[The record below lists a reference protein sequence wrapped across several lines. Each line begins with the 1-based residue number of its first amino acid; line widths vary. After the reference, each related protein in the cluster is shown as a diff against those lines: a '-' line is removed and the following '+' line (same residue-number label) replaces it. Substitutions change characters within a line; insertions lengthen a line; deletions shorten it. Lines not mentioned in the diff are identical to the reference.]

1 LPLSLAIGLTDS
13 YVLKEERMPSFPCDL
28 DIARA
33 AHLKSIAE
41 VARTLGVEEDE
52 LELYGR
58 YKAKVSLDVLQ
69 RLKDR
74 PDGKL
79 IAVTAI
85 PPTPLGEGKS
95 VTAIGLGQALAKI
108 GKKVCNTCRQPSQG
122 PTFGI
127 KGGAAGGGYSQVVPM
142 EDFNLH
148 LTGDFHAVT
157 AAQNLCAAMIDASY
171 MHGNKLNLDPFN
183 ITWRRCLDTNDRV
196 LRDIVIGLGGKAN
209 GCPRETG
216 FDITAAC
223 ETMAILALATSLRD
237 LRERLARIVVG
248 FNRDGRPVTAE
259 DLKAA
264 GAMTVLLKDAL
275 RPNLMQTLEHTPV
288 LVHCGPFGNVAH
300 GNNSVLSDMVALK
313 LADYVATESGFGADM
328 GYEKLVN
335 ITCRQG
341 GLQVSA
347 AVVVCTV
354 RALKMHGGVGKI
366 VAGKPLPPE
375 LTVENFAALER
386 GLPVLEAAIRI
397 VKLTGVPVV
406 VAVNRF
412 ATDTDAEVQF
422 VAERA
427 RELGAERGVVSDL
440 HARGGAGGSELAE
453 AVVEA
458 AQKPSAMRL
467 LYPDDLSIKEKIRIL
482 ATQIYG
488 ADDVEY
494 LAEAERKIKLYT
506 DLGFARLPICMAKTH
521 LSFSHDPDWKGV
533 PKGYKFP
540 IRDVRLSAGA
550 GFLYPLAGEMMTMP
564 GLGSSPAAIRVD
576 IDEQDRIVG
585 LF

>member
-1 LPLSLAIGLTDS
+1 
-13 YVLKEERMPSFPCDL
+13 MPSLSSDL
-28 DIARA
+28 EIARATRLKPVTDIAR
-33 AHLKSIAE
+33 S
-41 VARTLGVEEDE
+41 LGIEDDE
-52 LELYGR
+52 MELYGR
-58 YKAKVSLDVLQ
+58 YKAKISLDVLQ
-69 RLKDR
+69 RLKDS

-209 GCPRETG
+209 GYPRETG

-237 LRERLARIVVG
+237 LRQRLGRIVVG
-248 FNRDGRPVTAE
+248 FNKDGRPVTAE

-313 LADYVATESGFGADM
+313 LADYVVTESGFGADM
-328 GYEKLVN
+328 GFEKLVN

-375 LTVENFAALER
+375 LTAENFPALER
-386 GLPVLEAAIRI
+386 GLPVLAAAIQI

-412 ATDTDAEVQF
+412 ETDTDAEVRF

-427 RELGAERGVVSDL
+427 QELGAERGVVSDL
-440 HARGGAGGSELAE
+440 HARGGAGGTELAE
-453 AVVEA
+453 AVVDA
-458 AQKPSAMRL
+458 VQKPSAMKL
-467 LYPDDLSIKEKIRIL
+467 LYPDELPIKEKIRTL

-488 ADDVEY
+488 ASDVEY
-494 LAEAERKIKLYT
+494 LPEAERKIRLYT
-506 DLGFARLPICMAKTH
+506 ELGFGRLPICMAKTH
-521 LSFSHDPDWKGV
+521 LSFSHNPDWKGV
-533 PKGYKFP
+533 PKDYKFP

-564 GLGSSPAAIRVD
+564 GLGSSPAAVRVD

>member
-1 LPLSLAIGLTDS
+1 
-13 YVLKEERMPSFPCDL
+13 MPSIPCDL

-33 AHLKSIAE
+33 AKLKPIADI
-41 VARTLGVEEDE
+41 ARAAGIQEDE

-58 YKAKVSLDVLQ
+58 YKAKVDLGILD
-69 RLKDR
+69 RLKSA
-74 PDGKL
+74 PTGKL

-95 VTAIGLGQALAKI
+95 VTAIGLGQSLAKI

-142 EDFNLH
+142 DDFNLH
-148 LTGDFHAVT
+148 LTGDFHAIT
-157 AAQNLCAAMIDASY
+157 AAQNLCAAMADASY
-171 MHGNKLNLDPFN
+171 LHGNPLNLDPFS
-183 ITWRRCLDTNDRV
+183 ITWRRAIDVNDRV

-209 GCPRETG
+209 GYPRETG

-223 ETMAILALATSLRD
+223 ETMAILALANSLSD
-237 LRERLARIVVG
+237 LRQRLGRVLVG
-248 FNRDGRPVTAE
+248 FNKEGKPVTAE

-264 GAMTVLLKDAL
+264 GAMTVLLKDAI
-275 RPNLMQTLEHTPV
+275 RPNLMQTLENTPV

-300 GNNSVLSDMVALK
+300 GNNSILANKVALK
-313 LADYVATESGFGADM
+313 LADYVITEAGFGADM
-328 GYEKLVN
+328 GFEKLVD

-341 GLQVSA
+341 NLQLAA

-354 RALKMHGGVGKI
+354 RALKMHGGVGRI

-375 LTVENFAALER
+375 LIQENIPALER
-386 GLPVLEAAIRI
+386 GVPTLGAAIDI
-397 VKLTGVPVV
+397 VRLMGLPVV

-412 ATDTDAEVQF
+412 ATDTDAELQF
-422 VAERA
+422 LADHA
-427 RELGAERGVVSDL
+427 KSMGAEGAVVSDVFA
-440 HARGGAGGSELAE
+440 HGGAGGIGLAE
-453 AVVEA
+453 AVVKA
-458 AQKPSAMRL
+458 ADKPSKMQL
-467 LYPDDLSIKEKIRIL
+467 LYPDDMPIKDKIRTL
-482 ATQIYG
+482 ATKVYG
-488 ADDVEY
+488 AADVEY
-494 LAEAERKIKLYT
+494 MPEAERKIKLFT
-506 DLGFARLPICMAKTH
+506 SLGFGNLPICMAKTH
-521 LSFSHDPDWKGV
+521 LSFSHDPEKKGV

-540 IRDVRLSAGA
+540 IRDIRLSAGA

-576 IDEQDRIVG
+576 LDENGLAKG

>member
-1 LPLSLAIGLTDS
+1 
-13 YVLKEERMPSFPCDL
+13 MPTIPCDL

-33 AHLKSIAE
+33 AHLKPITEIARDL
-41 VARTLGVEEDE
+41 AIEEDE

-58 YKAKVSLDVLQ
+58 HKAKVSLEVLD
-69 RLKDR
+69 RLKDA
-74 PDGKL
+74 PNGKL

-95 VTAIGLGQALAKI
+95 VTAIGLGQALAKM

-157 AAQNLCAAMIDASY
+157 AAQNLCAAMLDASY

-183 ITWRRCLDTNDRV
+183 LTWRRAMDVNDRV
-196 LRDIVIGLGGKAN
+196 LRDVVVGLGGKAN
-209 GCPRETG
+209 GYPRETG

-223 ETMAILALATSLRD
+223 ETMAILALANSLPD
-237 LRERLARIVVG
+237 LRQRLGRIVVG
-248 FNRDGRPVTAE
+248 FNKEGRPVTAE

-264 GAMTVLLKDAL
+264 GAMTVLLKDAI
-275 RPNLMQTLEHTPV
+275 RPNLMQTIENTPV

-300 GNNSVLSDMVALK
+300 GNNSVLANRVALK
-313 LADYVATESGFGADM
+313 LADYVVTESGFGADM
-328 GYEKLVN
+328 GFEKLVN

-341 GLQVSA
+341 GLQVA
-347 AVVVCTV
+347 GAVVVCTI

-366 VAGKPLPPE
+366 VAGKPLPRE
-375 LTVENFAALER
+375 LVEENIPAVER
-386 GLPVLEAAIRI
+386 GLNVLCASLRI
-397 VKLTGVPVV
+397 VKTLGVPAV

-412 ATDTDAEVQF
+412 ETDTDAELQF

-427 RELGAERGVVSDL
+427 QGMGAERAVISDVF
-440 HARGGAGGSELAE
+440 ARGGAGGTDLAE

-458 AQKPSAMRL
+458 AEKPSAMRF
-467 LYPDDLSIKEKIRIL
+467 LYPDDLPIKEKIRAL
-482 ATQIYG
+482 ATSIYG

-494 LAEAERKIKLYT
+494 MAEAERKIKLYT
-506 DLGFARLPICMAKTH
+506 DLGFGHLPICMAKTH
-521 LSFSHDPDWKGV
+521 LSFSHDPGWKGV

-564 GLGSSPAAIRVD
+564 GLGTSPAAVRVD
-576 IDEQDRIVG
+576 IDERNRIVG

>member
-1 LPLSLAIGLTDS
+1 MPIIPSDLEIAQAAR
-13 YVLKEERMPSFPCDL
+13 LKPIS
-28 DIARA
+28 DIARDLA
-33 AHLKSIAE
+33 I
-41 VARTLGVEEDE
+41 REDE

-58 YKAKVSLDVLQ
+58 YKAKVGLEVLD
-69 RLKDR
+69 RLKDA
-74 PDGKL
+74 PSGKL
-79 IAVTAI
+79 IAVTAV

-108 GKKVCNTCRQPSQG
+108 GKRACNTCRQPSQG

-157 AAQNLCAAMIDASY
+157 AAQNLCAAMADASY
-171 MHGNKLNLDPFN
+171 MHGNKLNLDPFS
-183 ITWRRCLDTNDRV
+183 ITWRRAIDVNDRV
-196 LRDIVIGLGGKAN
+196 LRDIVVGLGGKAN
-209 GCPRETG
+209 GFPRETG

-223 ETMAILALATSLRD
+223 ETMAILALATSLPD
-237 LRERLARIVVG
+237 LRQRLGRAVVG
-248 FNRDGRPVTAE
+248 FNADGKPVSAE

-264 GAMTVLLKDAL
+264 GAMTVLLKDAI
-275 RPNLMQTLEHTPV
+275 RPNLMQTLENTPV

-300 GNNSVLSDMVALK
+300 GNNSVLANMVALK
-313 LADYVATESGFGADM
+313 LADYVVTESGFGADM
-328 GYEKLVN
+328 GFEKLIN
-335 ITCRQG
+335 ITCRHS
-341 GLQVSA
+341 GLQVA
-347 AVVVCTV
+347 GAVVVCTV
-354 RALKMHGGVGKI
+354 RALKMHGGVGKV

-375 LTVENFAALER
+375 LVQENIPALER
-386 GLPVLEAAIRI
+386 GLDVLCAALRI
-397 VKLTGVPVV
+397 VKTAGIPAV

-412 ATDTDAEVQF
+412 ATDSEAELQF
-422 VAERA
+422 IADRA
-427 RELGAERGVVSDL
+427 QAMGAEQAVISDVF
-440 HARGGAGGSELAE
+440 ARGGEGGVALAE

-458 AQKPSAMRL
+458 VERPSTMRL
-467 LYPDDLSIKEKIRIL
+467 LYPDDLPIKDKIKTL
-482 ATQIYG
+482 ATRVYG

-494 LAEAERKIKLYT
+494 LPEAERKIKLYT
-506 DLGFARLPICMAKTH
+506 DLGFGSLPICMAKTH
-521 LSFSHDPDWKGV
+521 LSYSHNPSWRGV

-564 GLGSSPAAIRVD
+564 GLGSAPAAFKVD
-576 IDEQDRIVG
+576 IDAHQRTVG

>member
-1 LPLSLAIGLTDS
+1 MSTI
-13 YVLKEERMPSFPCDL
+13 PCDL
-28 DIARA
+28 EIARA
-33 AHLKSIAE
+33 AHLKPIAE
-41 VARTLGVEEDE
+41 IGRNLGLAEEE

-58 YKAKVSLDVLQ
+58 HKAKVSLAVIERLQ
-69 RLKDR
+69 DA
-74 PDGKL
+74 PSGKL

-157 AAQNLCAAMIDASY
+157 AAQNLCAAMVDASY
-171 MHGNKLNLDPFN
+171 LHGNKLNLDPFN
-183 ITWRRCLDTNDRV
+183 ITWRRAMDVNDRV
-196 LRDIVIGLGGKAN
+196 LRDIVLGLGGKAN
-209 GCPRETG
+209 GFPRESG

-237 LRERLARIVVG
+237 LRERLGRAVVG
-248 FNRDGRPVTAE
+248 FDKDGRPVTAE

-275 RPNLMQTLEHTPV
+275 RPNLMQTLENTPV

-300 GNNSVLSDMVALK
+300 GNNSVLANLVALK
-313 LADYVATESGFGADM
+313 LADYVVTESGFGADM
-328 GYEKLVN
+328 GFEKLVN

-341 GLQVSA
+341 GLQVA
-347 AVVVCTV
+347 GAVVVCTL

-366 VAGKPLPPE
+366 VAGKALPPE
-375 LTVENFAALER
+375 LVHENIPALER
-386 GLPVLEAAIRI
+386 GLEVLCAAVRI
-397 VKLTGVPVV
+397 VKLMGVPAV

-412 ATDTDAEVQF
+412 ETDTEAELQF

-427 RELGAERGVVSDL
+427 QAMGAERSVISDVF
-440 HARGGAGGSELAE
+440 ARGGEGGIDLAE

-458 AQKPSAMRL
+458 VARPASMRL
-467 LYPDDLSIKEKIRIL
+467 LYPDDLPIKEKIRVL
-482 ATQIYG
+482 ATRVYG

-494 LAEAERKIKLYT
+494 FPEGERKIKLYT
-506 DLGFARLPICMAKTH
+506 ALGYGNLPICMAKTH
-521 LSFSHDPDWKGV
+521 LSFSHDSNWKGV
-533 PKGYKFP
+533 PKGFKFP

-550 GFLYPLAGEMMTMP
+550 GYLYPLAGEIMTMP
-564 GLGSSPAAIRVD
+564 GLGSSPAATRVD
-576 IDEQDRIVG
+576 IDEEARIVG

>member
-1 LPLSLAIGLTDS
+1 MASI
-13 YVLKEERMPSFPCDL
+13 PCDL
-28 DIARA
+28 EIARA
-33 AHLKSIAE
+33 AHLKPISGIACQ
-41 VARTLGVEEDE
+41 AGILEDE

-58 YKAKVSLDVLQ
+58 YKAKISLDVLD
-69 RLKDR
+69 RLKDA
-74 PDGKL
+74 PSGKF

-95 VTAIGLGQALAKI
+95 VTAIGLGQALARI
-108 GKKVCNTCRQPSQG
+108 GKRVCNTCRQPSQG

-183 ITWRRCLDTNDRV
+183 ITWRRAIDVNDRV
-196 LRDIVIGLGGKAN
+196 LRDVVVGLGGRAN
-209 GCPRETG
+209 GFPRETG

-223 ETMAILALATSLRD
+223 ETMAILALATSLPD
-237 LRERLARIVVG
+237 LRARLGRAIVG
-248 FNRDGRPVTAE
+248 FNKEGRAVTAE

-275 RPNLMQTLEHTPV
+275 RPNLMQTLENTPV

-300 GNNSVLSDMVALK
+300 GNNSVLANKVALK
-313 LADYVATESGFGADM
+313 LADYVVTESGFGADM
-328 GYEKLVN
+328 GFEKLVN
-335 ITCRQG
+335 VVCRQG
-341 GLQVSA
+341 GLQVAA

-375 LTVENFAALER
+375 LMREDFPALER
-386 GLPVLEAAIRI
+386 GLSVLCAALRI
-397 VKLTGVPVV
+397 VKQMGVPAV

-412 ATDTDAEVQF
+412 EADTGAELQF
-422 VAERA
+422 VVERA
-427 RELGAERGVVSDL
+427 QGMGAENAVVSDVF
-440 HARGGAGGSELAE
+440 ARGGEGGIDLAE
-453 AVVEA
+453 AVVA
-458 AQKPSAMRL
+458 AAERPSAMRF
-467 LYPDDLSIKEKIRIL
+467 LYPDDLPIKDKIRVL
-482 ATQIYG
+482 ATRIYG
-488 ADDVEY
+488 AEDVEF
-494 LAEAERKIKLYT
+494 LPEAERKIKLYT
-506 DLGFARLPICMAKTH
+506 ELGFANLPICMAKTH
-521 LSFSHDPDWKGV
+521 LSFSHDPEWKGV

-540 IRDVRLSAGA
+540 IRDIRLSAGA

-564 GLGSSPAAIRVD
+564 GLGSSPAAMRVD
-576 IDEQDRIVG
+576 IDDRNQVVG

>member
-1 LPLSLAIGLTDS
+1 
-13 YVLKEERMPSFPCDL
+13 
-28 DIARA
+28 
-33 AHLKSIAE
+33 
-41 VARTLGVEEDE
+41 
-52 LELYGR
+52 
-58 YKAKVSLDVLQ
+58 
-69 RLKDR
+69 
-74 PDGKL
+74 
-79 IAVTAI
+79 
-85 PPTPLGEGKS
+85 
-95 VTAIGLGQALAKI
+95 
-108 GKKVCNTCRQPSQG
+108 
-122 PTFGI
+122 
-127 KGGAAGGGYSQVVPM
+127 
-142 EDFNLH
+142 
-148 LTGDFHAVT
+148 
-157 AAQNLCAAMIDASY
+157 
-171 MHGNKLNLDPFN
+171 
-183 ITWRRCLDTNDRV
+183 
-196 LRDIVIGLGGKAN
+196 
-209 GCPRETG
+209 
-216 FDITAAC
+216 
-223 ETMAILALATSLRD
+223 
-237 LRERLARIVVG
+237 
-248 FNRDGRPVTAE
+248 
-259 DLKAA
+259 
-264 GAMTVLLKDAL
+264 
-275 RPNLMQTLEHTPV
+275 
-288 LVHCGPFGNVAH
+288 
-300 GNNSVLSDMVALK
+300 MVALK
-313 LADYVATESGFGADM
+313 LADYVVTESGFGADM

-506 DLGFARLPICMAKTH
+506 ELGFARLPICMAKTH

>member
-1 LPLSLAIGLTDS
+1 
-13 YVLKEERMPSFPCDL
+13 MPTIPCDL
-28 DIARA
+28 EIARA
-33 AHLKSIAE
+33 SHLMPITEIAHNLAI
-41 VARTLGVEEDE
+41 EESE

-58 YKAKVSLDVLQ
+58 HKAKVGLEVLD
-69 RLKDR
+69 RLRDA
-74 PDGKL
+74 PSGKL

-95 VTAIGLGQALAKI
+95 VTAIGLGQALARI
-108 GKKVCNTCRQPSQG
+108 GKRVCNTCRQPSQG

-157 AAQNLCAAMIDASY
+157 AAQNLCAAMLDASY

-183 ITWRRCLDTNDRV
+183 LTWRRALDVNDRV
-196 LRDIVIGLGGKAN
+196 LRDIVVGLGGKAN
-209 GCPRETG
+209 GYPRETG

-223 ETMAILALATSLRD
+223 ETMAILALATSLQD
-237 LRERLARIVVG
+237 LRQRLARVVVG
-248 FNRDGRPVTAE
+248 FNKDGRPVTAE

-264 GAMTVLLKDAL
+264 GAMTVLLKDAI
-275 RPNLMQTLEHTPV
+275 RPNLMQTIENTPV

-300 GNNSVLSDMVALK
+300 GNNSILANKVALK
-313 LADYVATESGFGADM
+313 LADYVLTEAGFGADM
-328 GYEKLVN
+328 GFEKLVN

-341 GLQVSA
+341 NLQLAA

-375 LTVENFAALER
+375 LIQENIPALER
-386 GLPVLEAAIRI
+386 GVPVLGAAIDI
-397 VKLTGVPVV
+397 VRLMGLPVV

-412 ATDTDAEVQF
+412 GTDTDAELQF
-422 VAERA
+422 LADHA
-427 RELGAERGVVSDL
+427 KSMGAEDAVVSDVF
-440 HARGGAGGSELAE
+440 ARGGAGGIGLAE
-453 AVVEA
+453 AIVKA
-458 AQKPSAMRL
+458 ADKSTTMQL
-467 LYPDDLSIKEKIRIL
+467 LYPDDMPIKDKIRTL
-482 ATQIYG
+482 ATKVYG
-488 ADDVEY
+488 AADVEY
-494 LAEAERKIKLYT
+494 TPEAERKIKLYT
-506 DLGFARLPICMAKTH
+506 SLGFGNLPICMAKTH
-521 LSFSHDPDWKGV
+521 LSFSHDPEKKGV
-533 PKGYKFP
+533 PRGYKFP

-550 GFLYPLAGEMMTMP
+550 GYLYPLAGEMMTMP
-564 GLGSSPAAIRVD
+564 GLGSSPAAVRVD
-576 IDEQDRIVG
+576 LDAEQLIVG

>member
-1 LPLSLAIGLTDS
+1 MPAI
-13 YVLKEERMPSFPCDL
+13 PCDL
-28 DIARA
+28 DIAREA
-33 AHLKSIAE
+33 RLKPITEIGRDLAI
-41 VARTLGVEEDE
+41 EEDE

-58 YKAKVSLDVLQ
+58 YKSKVSLEVLD
-69 RLKDR
+69 RLKDA

-157 AAQNLCAAMIDASY
+157 AAQNLCAAMVDASY

-183 ITWRRCLDTNDRV
+183 LTWRRAMDVNDRV
-196 LRDIVIGLGGKAN
+196 LRDVVVGLGGKAN
-209 GCPRETG
+209 GYPRETG

-223 ETMAILALATSLRD
+223 ETMAILALANSLPD
-237 LRERLARIVVG
+237 LRQRLGRIVVG
-248 FNRDGRPVTAE
+248 FNKEGRPVTAE

-264 GAMTVLLKDAL
+264 GAMTVLLKDAI
-275 RPNLMQTLEHTPV
+275 RPNLMQTLENTPV

-300 GNNSVLSDMVALK
+300 GNNSVLANRVALK
-313 LADYVATESGFGADM
+313 LADYVVTESGFGADM
-328 GYEKLVN
+328 GFEKLVN

-341 GLQVSA
+341 GLQVA
-347 AVVVCTV
+347 GAVVVCTI

-375 LTVENFAALER
+375 LVQENIPAVER
-386 GLPVLEAAIRI
+386 GLNVLCASLRI
-397 VKLTGVPVV
+397 VKTLGVPAV

-412 ATDTDAEVQF
+412 ETDTDAELQF

-427 RELGAERGVVSDL
+427 QGMGAERAVISDVF
-440 HARGGAGGSELAE
+440 ARGGAGGIDLAE

-458 AQKPSAMRL
+458 AERPSAMRF
-467 LYPDDLSIKEKIRIL
+467 LYPDDLPIKDKIRTL
-482 ATQIYG
+482 ATRIYG

-494 LAEAERKIKLYT
+494 MAEAERKIKLYT
-506 DLGFARLPICMAKTH
+506 ELGFSRLPICMAKTH
-521 LSFSHDPDWKGV
+521 LSFSHDPEWKGV

-550 GFLYPLAGEMMTMP
+550 GYLYPLAGEMMTMP
-564 GLGSSPAAIRVD
+564 GLGSSPAAVRVD
-576 IDEQDRIVG
+576 IDAQNRIQG

>member
-1 LPLSLAIGLTDS
+1 LEHFH
-13 YVLKEERMPSFPCDL
+13 VLEEEFMPSIPCDL

-33 AHLKSIAE
+33 AHLKPIAD
-41 VARTLGVEEDE
+41 VARALGIEEDE

-58 YKAKVSLDVLQ
+58 HKAKVSLSVLE
-69 RLKDR
+69 RLKDAPSGR
-74 PDGKL
+74 L

-183 ITWRRCLDTNDRV
+183 ITWRRCIDTNDRA

-209 GCPRETG
+209 GYPRETG

-237 LRERLARIVVG
+237 LRQRLARIVVG
-248 FNRDGRPVTAE
+248 FNKDGRPVTGE

-275 RPNLMQTLEHTPV
+275 RPNLMQTLGHTPV

-313 LADYVATESGFGADM
+313 LADYVVTESGFGADM

-341 GLQVSA
+341 GLKVSG
-347 AVVVCTV
+347 AVVVCTI

-366 VAGKPLPPE
+366 VAGKPLPVE
-375 LTVENFAALER
+375 LTQENLPALER
-386 GLPVLEAAIRI
+386 GLPVLEAAVRI
-397 VKLTGVPVV
+397 VKRTGVPAV

-412 ATDTDAEVQF
+412 GTDTDAELRF

-440 HARGGAGGSELAE
+440 HARGGAGGVELAE
-453 AVVEA
+453 AIVEA
-458 AQKPSAMRL
+458 VEKPATMKL
-467 LYPDDLSIKEKIRIL
+467 LYPDGLPIKEKIRTL

-488 ADDVEY
+488 ANDVEY
-494 LAEAERKIKLYT
+494 QPEAQRKIKLYT
-506 DLGFARLPICMAKTH
+506 DLGFGHLPICMAKTH

-564 GLGSSPAAIRVD
+564 GLGSSPAAMRVD
-576 IDEQDRIVG
+576 IDDQDRIVG

>member
-1 LPLSLAIGLTDS
+1 
-13 YVLKEERMPSFPCDL
+13 MPTIPCDL

-33 AHLKSIAE
+33 AHLKPITEIGRNLA
-41 VARTLGVEEDE
+41 LEEEE

-58 YKAKVSLDVLQ
+58 YKAKVSLGVLD
-69 RLKDR
+69 RLKDAPR
-74 PDGKL
+74 GRL

-157 AAQNLCAAMIDASY
+157 AAQNLCAAMVDASY
-171 MHGNKLNLDPFN
+171 LHGNKLNLDPFN
-183 ITWRRCLDTNDRV
+183 MTWRRAMDVNDRV
-196 LRDIVIGLGGKAN
+196 LRDIVLGLGGKAN
-209 GCPRETG
+209 GFPRETG

-237 LRERLARIVVG
+237 LRQRLGRAVVG
-248 FNRDGRPVTAE
+248 FNKDGRPVTAE

-275 RPNLMQTLEHTPV
+275 RPNLMQTLENTPV

-300 GNNSVLSDMVALK
+300 GNNSVLANLVGLT
-313 LADYVATESGFGADM
+313 LADYVVTESGFGADM
-328 GYEKLVN
+328 GFEKLVN

-341 GLQVSA
+341 GLQVA
-347 AVVVCTV
+347 GAVVVCTV

-375 LTVENFAALER
+375 LTQENIPALER
-386 GLPVLEAAIRI
+386 GLDVLCAALRI
-397 VKLTGVPVV
+397 VKTMGVPAV

-412 ATDTDAEVQF
+412 ETDTEAELQF

-427 RELGAERGVVSDL
+427 QGMGAERSVISDVF
-440 HARGGAGGSELAE
+440 ARGGEGGIDLAE

-458 AQKPSAMRL
+458 VERPATMRL
-467 LYPDDLSIKEKIRIL
+467 LYPDDLPLKEKIRLL
-482 ATQIYG
+482 ATRVYG

-494 LAEAERKIKLYT
+494 LPEGERKIKLYS
-506 DLGFARLPICMAKTH
+506 DLGYSNLPICMAKTH
-521 LSFSHDPDWKGV
+521 LSFSHNPDWKGV

-550 GFLYPLAGEMMTMP
+550 GYLYPLAGEMMTMP
-564 GLGSSPAAIRVD
+564 GLGSSPAATRVD
-576 IDEQDRIVG
+576 IDEQARIVG